1 MNRKH
6 PTGTERTSLNYECGW
21 KGGDRGGSVQVI
33 HPIYKSHYERGDGL
47 TADDPD
53 KTARY
58 RDHVIYWAKDLGRTI
73 DCLETHRDLKLDKL
87 AITEGRFDRFWR
99 RSRLTAAPLR
109 DPIVS
114 YGKL

>member
-1 MNRKH
+1 M
-6 PTGTERTSLNYECGW
+6 EGW
-21 KGGDRGGSVQVI
+21 RQRRLRAVI

-53 KTARY
+53 ETARY
-58 RDHVIYWAKDLGRTI
+58 RDHVIYWTKDLGRTI